1 MDDVDVPLVDVRL
14 WGKERGLP
22 CPYPL
27 VCHLL
32 DTAAV
37 FGALWDALLDDGARA
52 GIAAGLGLSVGDARA
67 VLSLWAGLHDL
78 GKITPVFQAQVPAAF
93 GPVADDG
100 AYVAAAGAE
109 GLRGF
114 RHEQGTHWS
123 LVSLLAEIGYPVGRS
138 PAGSLAHQVAQWL
151 GGHHGCFADVVPLR
165 QAAAATRYQAG
176 LGEGSWQEQRRAHL
190 LELRRVVGGAAV
202 PAGELSAVAGVR
214 LYGLVVLADWLVSD
228 VGWIRRLLPGRDW
241 SGRPGELDEHFA
253 RAVEAAPGVVRAARL
268 GRAGFPQA
276 PGPAFGDL
284 FPFAPNALQQDVAEA
299 LPEAVA
305 EEGSG
310 LVVVT
315 APTGDGKTEA
325 ALFAAAVMGRASG
338 ARGLYFALPTMATAD
353 AMFSRVGAFA
363 ERVLTGERA
372 LLLMHG
378 AAWLSTAM
386 DRAPAASAE
395 PADRWLLAPLT
406 VAAPPGTTAPFGTAG
421 REKDAPFGDGFST
434 AAATALEADAW
445 LRHNRRGFAAP
456 LGAGTIDQV
465 LAGVLPLRYNVLR
478 LFGLADKVLI
488 VDEAHAYGP
497 WMQTLMVR
505 LLEWLGAL
513 RAPVVLLSATLT
525 GRTVS
530 ALVDAYRRGAGFTE
544 PSRISPAYPG
554 WLFAGA
560 HTGTVAEV
568 RAVGTARPR
577 TLDLSVRRVAW
588 DVKDAGGPPRAGG
601 RRSAL
606 REVLAPVATQGGTAL
621 VCCTTVAEAQR
632 TFRDLKQAFPDLARS
647 EGGIR
652 LLHSRYPG
660 LLRQEITAACEAAYG
675 KPGPDLPT
683 GSRPASVLV
692 ATQIVEQSLDFDFD
706 LVVSDLAPLA
716 LLLQRAGRGRRHA
729 RGARGRPAWAA
740 AEDRPAL
747 VVLEPVNAAG
757 TTNPPRSWGDV
768 YDHGLLLRTAA
779 LLQNKTASGI
789 AVPGDVQDLVDAVY
803 AEDFTLHLEEA
814 AREDAGA
821 AARRLHVLDQRR
833 EGSRLAEE
841 TLAAMT
847 GISAP
852 YQVRGDFSRL
862 SQGTAEAVGDLLT
875 TRLGADTGRLLLLFT
890 QADGTRSLDENGALA
905 LPGDGVPARM
915 ALRRIVA
922 RTVPVPGTW
931 LPAAGERPALPAAW
945 QTQSHLRDLVLLP
958 LTRTGSD
965 GGDTVWTGQLAGR
978 SIQFTRTTGVERI

>member
-1 MDDVDVPLVDVRL
+1 MDDVDAPLVDVRL

-22 CPYPL
+22 WPYPL

-37 FGALWDALLDDGARA
+37 FGALWDGLLDDGAR
-52 GIAAGLGLSVGDARA
+52 GRIASGLGLSVEDARP
-67 VLSLWAGLHDL
+67 VLSFWAGLHDL
-78 GKITPVFQAQVPAAF
+78 GKITPVFQAQVPTAF
-93 GPVADDG
+93 RAVAGD
-100 AYVAAAGAE
+100 ASYVAAAGAE

-123 LVSLLAEIGYPVGRS
+123 LVGLLGEIGYRVGRS

-151 GGHHGCFADVVPLR
+151 GGHHGCFAGVVPLR
-165 QAAAATRYQAG
+165 QAAAASRYQTG
-176 LGEGSWQEQRRAHL
+176 LGEGGWQEQRRRHL
-190 LELRRVVGGAAV
+190 LELRRVVGGVAV
-202 PAGELSAVAGVR
+202 PAGELSAETAVR
-214 LYGLVVLADWLVSD
+214 LYGLVVLADWLASD

-241 SGRPGELDEHFA
+241 AGRPRDLDEHFA
-253 RAVEAAPGVVRAARL
+253 RAVKAAPGAVWAARL
-268 GRAGFPQA
+268 GRARFPQES
-276 PGPAFGDL
+276 GLDFGDL
-284 FPFAPNALQQDVAEA
+284 FPFPPNALQRDVAEA
-299 LPEAVA
+299 LPGAVA
-305 EEGSG
+305 GEGSG

-353 AMFSRVGAFA
+353 AMFGRVGAFA

-378 AAWLSTAM
+378 AAWLSTVM
-386 DRAPAASAE
+386 DSAPSTVVE
-395 PADRWLLAPLT
+395 PADRWLPPPPAPHAT
-406 VAAPPGTTAPFGTAG
+406 IPIPPGPAG
-421 REKDAPFGDGFST
+421 PDEDGLPGGGFS
-434 AAATALEADAW
+434 ASRATALEADAW
-445 LRHNRRGFAAP
+445 LRQSRRGFAAP

-525 GRTVS
+525 GRTVT

-544 PSRISPAYPG
+544 PSQVSPAYPG

-560 HTGTVAEV
+560 RTGTVARV
-568 RAVGTARPR
+568 RAVGTARSR
-577 TLDLSVRRVAW
+577 TLDLSLRPVGW
-588 DVKDAGGPPRAGG
+588 DVKDTSTVLRADG

-606 REVLAPVATQGGTAL
+606 REVLAPVAAYGGTAL

-632 TFRDLKQAFPDLARS
+632 TFRDLQQAFPDLARR

-675 KPGPDLPT
+675 KPAPHLPAAH
-683 GSRPASVLV
+683 RPASVLV

-740 AEDRPAL
+740 AEERPAL
-747 VVLEPVNAAG
+747 VVLEPVDSAG
-757 TTNPPRSWGDV
+757 ATDPPRSWGDV

-779 LLQNKTASGI
+779 LLRDKTASGV

-803 AEDFTLHLEEA
+803 AEDFTLHLEQA
-814 AREDAGA
+814 GREDAGA
-821 AARRLHVLDQRR
+821 AARRLHLLDQRR

-890 QADGTRSLDENGALA
+890 QDDGTPSLDENGALP
-905 LPGDGVPARM
+905 LPGEAALART

-922 RTVPVPGTW
+922 RSVPVPGTW
-931 LPAAGERPALPAAW
+931 LPPTAERPALPAAW
-945 QTQSHLRDLVLLP
+945 RTQSHLRDLVLLH
-958 LTRTGSD
+958 LTRSGSE
-965 GGDTVWTGQLAGR
+965 GGDPVWTGQLTGR